1 MKPDEP
7 LHAFQIQSE
16 MHAKGSSGF
25 MIISDFLT
33 KQLNAPHWIIQQ
45 CKLSSHLFKLNFEIR
60 FLDRLMNCTKKGHY
74 CEIWPFSVKILVVG

>member
-1 MKPDEP
+1 MKPEEP

-25 MIISDFLT
+25 MIISDVLT

-45 CKLSSHLFKLNFEIR
+45 FKLSSHLF
-60 FLDRLMNCTKKGHY
+60 
-74 CEIWPFSVKILVVG
+74 